1 MKTYKDELIKSMNY
15 LAEKPNT
22 IFVGQQTAYSG
33 NPMSTTI
40 LDVPVEKMIET
51 PVFEEVQMG
60 MSVGLGMTNMC
71 VITFY
76 PRWDFLI
83 CAANQLIN
91 HLDKFKHMTGYDSH
105 VIIRVGK
112 GSDDPLDPGVQH
124 KADYTD
130 EFKSM
135 LSDIEIINFY
145 DKSNI
150 YETYKKAYENKK
162 PIILVE
168 YPESSIK
175 KSKAITKNRKIGDGK
190 SQRLTEMEDRRLL
203 IRMKMQCG
211 PSNRLQPLRSLR
223 T

>member
-15 LAEKPNT
+15 LVEKPNT
-22 IFVGQQTAYSG
+22 IFVGQQTAYAG

-40 LDVPVEKMIET
+40 LDVPKDKIIET

-60 MSVGLGMTNMC
+60 MSIGLGMTDMC

-83 CAANQLIN
+83 CATNQLVN

-124 KADYTD
+124 KADYS
-130 EFKSM
+130 EQFKK
-135 LSDIEIINFY
+135 LLTYVDIVKLTSKE
-145 DKSNI
+145 NI
-150 YETYKKAYENKK
+150 YTTYKSAYENKK
-162 PIILVE
+162 PIIIVE
-168 YPESSIK
+168 YPEKYS
-175 KSKAITKNRKIGDGK
+175 
-190 SQRLTEMEDRRLL
+190 E
-203 IRMKMQCG
+203 
-211 PSNRLQPLRSLR
+211 
-223 T
+223 

>member
-15 LAEKPNT
+15 LVEKPNT
-22 IFVGQQTAYSG
+22 IFVGQQTAYAG

-40 LDVPVEKMIET
+40 LDVPKDKIIET

-60 MSVGLGMTNMC
+60 MSVGLGMTDMC

-124 KADYTD
+124 KADYS
-130 EFKSM
+130 EQFKK
-135 LSDIEIINFY
+135 LLTYVDIVKLTSKE
-145 DKSNI
+145 NI
-150 YETYKKAYENKK
+150 YTTYKSAYENKK
-162 PIILVE
+162 PIIIVE
-168 YPESSIK
+168 YPEKYS
-175 KSKAITKNRKIGDGK
+175 
-190 SQRLTEMEDRRLL
+190 E
-203 IRMKMQCG
+203 
-211 PSNRLQPLRSLR
+211 
-223 T
+223 

>member
-15 LAEKPNT
+15 LSSKDNT
-22 IFVGQQTAYSG
+22 VFVGQQTAYPG

-40 LDVPVEKMIET
+40 LDVSKDKMIET

-83 CAANQLIN
+83 CATNQLIN

-112 GSDDPLDPGVQH
+112 GSDNPLDPGVQH
-124 KADYTD
+124 KNDYSNQ
-130 EFKSM
+130 FKK
-135 LSDIEIINFY
+135 LLTYVDIIKL
-145 DKSNI
+145 DKKDKI
-150 YETYKKAYENKK
+150 YESYVESYENKK
-162 PIILVE
+162 PVILVE
-168 YPESSIK
+168 YPEKYS
-175 KSKAITKNRKIGDGK
+175 
-190 SQRLTEMEDRRLL
+190 E
-203 IRMKMQCG
+203 
-211 PSNRLQPLRSLR
+211 
-223 T
+223 

>member
-15 LAEKPNT
+15 LVERPNT
-22 IFVGQQTAYSG
+22 IFVGQQTAYAG

-40 LDVPVEKMIET
+40 LDVPKDKIIET

-60 MSVGLGMTNMC
+60 TSIGLGMTDMC

-83 CAANQLIN
+83 CATNQLIN

-124 KADYTD
+124 KADYS
-130 EFKSM
+130 EQFKQ
-135 LSDIEIINFY
+135 LLTYVDIVKLTSKE
-145 DKSNI
+145 NI
-150 YETYKKAYENKK
+150 YTTYKSAYENKK
-162 PIILVE
+162 PIIIVE
-168 YPESSIK
+168 YPEKYS
-175 KSKAITKNRKIGDGK
+175 
-190 SQRLTEMEDRRLL
+190 E
-203 IRMKMQCG
+203 
-211 PSNRLQPLRSLR
+211 
-223 T
+223 

>member
-1 MKTYKDELIKSMNY
+1 MKTTYKDELTKSMNY

-22 IFVGQQTAYSG
+22 IFVGQQIVFKG

-40 LDVPVEKMIET
+40 EEVPTDKMIET

-60 MSVGLGMTNMC
+60 MSIGLGMSNMC
-71 VITFY
+71 VVSFY
-76 PRWDFLI
+76 PRWDFLL
-83 CAANQLIN
+83 CASNQLVT

-124 KADYTD
+124 KADYSD
-130 EFKSM
+130 GFKSM
-135 LSDIEIINFY
+135 LSDIKIINLN

-162 PIILVE
+162 PIILAE
-168 YPESSIK
+168 Y
-175 KSKAITKNRKIGDGK
+175 
-190 SQRLTEMEDRRLL
+190 TEMYSE
-203 IRMKMQCG
+203 
-211 PSNRLQPLRSLR
+211 
-223 T
+223 

>member
-1 MKTYKDELIKSMNY
+1 MKTTYKDELTKSMNY

-22 IFVGQQTAYSG
+22 IFVGQQIVFKG

-40 LDVPVEKMIET
+40 EEVPTDKMIET

-71 VITFY
+71 VVSFY
-76 PRWDFLI
+76 PRWDFLL
-83 CAANQLIN
+83 CASNQLVT

-124 KADYTD
+124 KADYSD
-130 EFKSM
+130 GFKSM
-135 LSDIEIINFY
+135 LSDIKIINLN

-162 PIILVE
+162 PIILAE
-168 YPESSIK
+168 Y
-175 KSKAITKNRKIGDGK
+175 
-190 SQRLTEMEDRRLL
+190 TEMYSE
-203 IRMKMQCG
+203 
-211 PSNRLQPLRSLR
+211 
-223 T
+223 

>member
-1 MKTYKDELIKSMNY
+1 MKTTYKDELTKSMNY

-22 IFVGQQTAYSG
+22 IFVGQQIVFKG

-40 LDVPVEKMIET
+40 EDVPTDKMIET

-60 MSVGLGMTNMC
+60 MSIGLGMSNMC
-71 VITFY
+71 VVSFY
-76 PRWDFLI
+76 PRWDFLL
-83 CAANQLIN
+83 CASNQLVN

-124 KADYTD
+124 KADYSD
-130 EFKSM
+130 GFKSM
-135 LSDIEIINFY
+135 LSDIKIINLN

-168 YPESSIK
+168 Y
-175 KSKAITKNRKIGDGK
+175 
-190 SQRLTEMEDRRLL
+190 TEKYND
-203 IRMKMQCG
+203 
-211 PSNRLQPLRSLR
+211 
-223 T
+223 

>member
-1 MKTYKDELIKSMNY
+1 MKTTYKDELTKSMNY

-22 IFVGQQTAYSG
+22 IFVGQQIVFKG

-40 LDVPVEKMIET
+40 EEVPTDKMIET

-60 MSVGLGMTNMC
+60 MSIGLGMSNMC
-71 VITFY
+71 VVSFY
-76 PRWDFLI
+76 PRWDFLL
-83 CAANQLIN
+83 CASNQLVN

-124 KADYTD
+124 KADYSD
-130 EFKSM
+130 GFKSM
-135 LSDIEIINFY
+135 LSDIKIINLN

-162 PIILVE
+162 PVILVE
-168 YPESSIK
+168 Y
-175 KSKAITKNRKIGDGK
+175 
-190 SQRLTEMEDRRLL
+190 TEKYND
-203 IRMKMQCG
+203 
-211 PSNRLQPLRSLR
+211 
-223 T
+223 

>member
-22 IFVGQQTAYSG
+22 IFVGQQTEYAG

-40 LDVPVEKMIET
+40 LDVPKEKMIET

-71 VITFY
+71 VVTFY

-83 CAANQLIN
+83 CATNQLVN

-124 KADYTD
+124 KADYS
-130 EFKSM
+130 EQFKK
-135 LSDIEIINFY
+135 LLTYVDIVKLTSKE
-145 DKSNI
+145 NI
-150 YETYKKAYENKK
+150 YTTYKSAYENKK
-162 PIILVE
+162 PIIIVE
-168 YPESSIK
+168 YPEKYS
-175 KSKAITKNRKIGDGK
+175 
-190 SQRLTEMEDRRLL
+190 E
-203 IRMKMQCG
+203 
-211 PSNRLQPLRSLR
+211 
-223 T
+223 

>member
-22 IFVGQQTAYSG
+22 IFVGQQTAFAG

-40 LDVPVEKMIET
+40 LDISKDKMIET

-60 MSVGLGMTNMC
+60 MSIGLGMTNMC

-112 GSDDPLDPGVQH
+112 GSDNPLDPGVQH
-124 KADYTD
+124 KADYS
-130 EFKSM
+130 EQFKQL
-135 LSDIEIINFY
+135 LSYVDIVKLTNKE
-145 DKSNI
+145 NI
-150 YETYKKAYENKK
+150 FSTYQNAYKNKK
-162 PIILVE
+162 PIIIVE
-168 YPESSIK
+168 YPEK
-175 KSKAITKNRKIGDGK
+175 YN
-190 SQRLTEMEDRRLL
+190 E
-203 IRMKMQCG
+203 
-211 PSNRLQPLRSLR
+211 
-223 T
+223 

>member
-1 MKTYKDELIKSMNY
+1 MKTTYKDELTKSMNY

-22 IFVGQQTAYSG
+22 IFVGQQIVFKG

-40 LDVPVEKMIET
+40 EEVPTDKMIET

-60 MSVGLGMTNMC
+60 MSIGLGMSNMC
-71 VITFY
+71 VVSFY
-76 PRWDFLI
+76 PRWDFLL
-83 CAANQLIN
+83 CASNQLVN

-124 KADYTD
+124 KADYSD
-130 EFKSM
+130 GFKSM
-135 LSDIEIINFY
+135 LSDIKIINLN

-162 PIILVE
+162 PIILAE
-168 YPESSIK
+168 Y
-175 KSKAITKNRKIGDGK
+175 
-190 SQRLTEMEDRRLL
+190 TEMYSE
-203 IRMKMQCG
+203 
-211 PSNRLQPLRSLR
+211 
-223 T
+223 